1 MSELHPSDVV
11 LLALAAGTLD
21 EVQRVAIDDH
31 VRGCARCRAFV
42 RAMEHVGGIVLG
54 RLPPTPLANELLLS
68 AQLDQRDAF
77 LFPHWVPFRS
87 EGTLRLAPT
96 FSDYAHNVHDVE
108 VNFLLTEGSER
119 DWSIRRCT
127 LTDIALQFGR
137 TGASTIA
144 DGIADRSD
152 AIVFAIQSSMLSDHV
167 IMNGQKASA
176 SDIAVLPPGCDFIFT
191 GRAAYDWIS
200 IILPIKNLPSVLVD
214 YVREPIE
221 KGAAARITTKQSRC
235 RHLVRVAAKT
245 IKSKL
250 QRADSSAACLPES
263 TEEELIDALS
273 RAVTSAKDCQVGPRR
288 HDSYDSYQVVRQVLS
303 AARESQ
309 PIHVAD
315 LCHLSSLKERTLA
328 CAFTNVFNISPA
340 RYLKL
345 RLLNNIHKSL
355 LAPEARGQQVADI
368 LMSGGVIE
376 LDEFTTEYCLL
387 FGETPCQTQQ
397 RSQPYN

>member
-68 AQLDQRDAF
+68 ARLDQHDAF

-200 IILPIKNLPSVLVD
+200 IILPIKNLPSELLSKKASRTSSCCAKRTRYSHLPERKQPLQSLSRRGPRTVQDYARVLVSAYMWPCVD
-214 YVREPIE
+214 TILHDC
-221 KGAAARITTKQSRC
+221 AAHATF
-235 RHLVRVAAKT
+235 L
-245 IKSKL
+245 
-250 QRADSSAACLPES
+250 
-263 TEEELIDALS
+263 
-273 RAVTSAKDCQVGPRR
+273 
-288 HDSYDSYQVVRQVLS
+288 
-303 AARESQ
+303 
-309 PIHVAD
+309 
-315 LCHLSSLKERTLA
+315 
-328 CAFTNVFNISPA
+328 
-340 RYLKL
+340 
-345 RLLNNIHKSL
+345 
-355 LAPEARGQQVADI
+355 
-368 LMSGGVIE
+368 
-376 LDEFTTEYCLL
+376 
-387 FGETPCQTQQ
+387 
-397 RSQPYN
+397 